1 MSIRKNIPGHC
12 PDGGPGPSGRTT
24 VGQDFIQKFA
34 EKSFL
39 FKDIIRTGWHIVRT
53 VARPLQVISL

>member
-1 MSIRKNIPGHC
+1 MSIRKNILGHR
-12 PDGGPGPSGRTT
+12 PDGEHGRSGRWTWAVRT
-24 VGQDFIQKFA
+24 DNCANRFSKISA

-39 FKDIIRTGWHIVRT
+39 IKDIVRT